1 MGEAVGTP
9 HEKLSFREA
18 SRVVPGLYGWL
29 ATVLAPVSQVGASS
43 VARGFALASLAALFA
58 AFGLLTTK
66 PRLARQLGIHGFLF
80 GCFGAWLFLGPQLRS
95 DQLDPV
101 RSGLGAL
108 GFLLHAL
115 AWGAPSRSR
124 EEPPAD
130 NLVPGS
136 PLQPRVRSPRAA
148 SVVLGAGI
156 ALALLP
162 PLAAFGVERP
172 EAALLAHA
180 VGLGSGLLLVAA
192 ATDVALRIGKPR
204 VVAPWR
210 QRTARAVWSLG
221 GLALTAAIGL
231 LWLALR

>member
-1 MGEAVGTP
+1 MGEAVGTAQGR
-9 HEKLSFREA
+9 FRLGEA

-29 ATVLAPVSQVGASS
+29 ATVLAPVAQAGASA
-43 VARGFALASLAALFA
+43 VARGFAFLSLAALLA
-58 AFGLLTTK
+58 AFALLATK

-101 RSGLGAL
+101 RSALGAL

-115 AWGAPSRSR
+115 AWGAPSRPR
-124 EEPPAD
+124 AEPPVD
-130 NLVPGS
+130 NLLPGS

-156 ALALLP
+156 VLALLP
-162 PLAAFGVERP
+162 PLVAFGVERP

-180 VGLGSGLLLVAA
+180 VALGSGLLLVAA

-204 VVAPWR
+204 APTPWR

-221 GLALTAAIGL
+221 GLALAAAIAL